1 MSIAWRNIAI
11 SLRVYVFALLIAG
24 GSSSPLQA
32 QRAEPLDLNAPSDGQ
47 YAFLTPLL
55 NDVEVVSLAESIHIT
70 HEFPLARLGI
80 VRWMNQNSGYGVLA
94 FEGSPEDLWIS
105 QDSFL
110 KNPGNLSD
118 STSGLFPIWNT
129 DEMSSIFAYERST
142 WSSSHPLYVTAYDI
156 QPGTSSGSQGSRV
169 FALLQEHLA
178 QYAPPPS
185 GFNAAA
191 WEAALTPLIGA
202 CGNYESS
209 EEEKA
214 EQAIELLEQWI
225 AIAAPRV
232 EAAYPNLPMHAAAL
246 RLIPQNLRQSL
257 ALCQTVGGAKDGQRN
272 WHTYK
277 YTRDRLAAQYA
288 LSLKMASPNR
298 KLILWAHLSHLFY
311 DSEGKNTSVGEI
323 LHQTLGPRL
332 YTIGTFALGGGTI
345 VIFSDTNEDGGY
357 TRVYGI
363 SRGIKAFTTQHCP
376 EVCFTDLHHLPP
388 DSPMAGPQ
396 RLWFEATPM
405 TIPLADDVDG
415 AIWVKN
421 VHTPHLRVPPLI
433 FLVMLGKH
441 YVPLAVSLIVLF
453 LILLLWLAYRR
464 IRRKHSANGSVHAPR
479 V

>member
-1 MSIAWRNIAI
+1 MSISSRNITL
-11 SLRVYVFALLIAG
+11 SFRVYVLALLIAG
-24 GSSSPLQA
+24 GSSSLLQA
-32 QRAEPLDLNAPSDGQ
+32 QRAEPLDLNAPTDEQ
-47 YAFLTPLL
+47 YAFLSPLL
-55 NDVEVVSLAESIHIT
+55 KDVEVVSLAESIHIT

-80 VRWMNQNSGYGVLA
+80 VRWINQNSGYRVLA
-94 FEGSPEDLWIS
+94 FEGSPEDMWIS
-105 QDSFL
+105 QDDFI
-110 KNPGNLSD
+110 KHPDNASD
-118 STSGLFPIWNT
+118 STSGLFPLWNT
-129 DEMSSIFAYERST
+129 EEMSSIFAYERST
-142 WSSSHPLYVTAYDI
+142 WSSSHPLYITAYDI
-156 QPGTSSGSQGSRV
+156 QPGTSRGTQGPSV
-169 FALLQEHLA
+169 FGLLQEHLV

-257 ALCQTVGGAKDGQRN
+257 ALCQTVGGAEVSQRN
-272 WHTYK
+272 WRTYK
-277 YTRDRLAAQYA
+277 QTRDRLAAQYA

-345 VIFSDTNEDGGY
+345 VLFSNPNDDYGY
-357 TRVYGI
+357 TRVFGI
-363 SRGIKAFTTQHCP
+363 SRGIKAFTTRHCP
-376 EVCFTDLHHLPP
+376 EVCFTDLRHLPP

-405 TIPLADDVDG
+405 TLPLADDVDG

-421 VHTPHLRVPPLI
+421 VHTPHLRVSPLL
-433 FLVMLGKH
+433 FLIMVGKH
-441 YVPLAVSLIVLF
+441 YVPAAVSLMVLF
-453 LILLLWLAYRR
+453 LVLLLWLAYRR
-464 IRRKHSANGSVHAPR
+464 RQRKQPR
-479 V
+479 IDRS